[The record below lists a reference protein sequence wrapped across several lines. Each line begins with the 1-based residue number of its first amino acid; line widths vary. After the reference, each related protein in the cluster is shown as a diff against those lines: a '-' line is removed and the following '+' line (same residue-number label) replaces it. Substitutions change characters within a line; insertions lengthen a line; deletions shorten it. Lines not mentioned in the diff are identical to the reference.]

1 MMAETRVSGPDQE
14 LYTDP
19 DEAQWFVK
27 QTGIN
32 ALAVSAGTALRVYN
46 VRQTI
51 IGLERLSAIR
61 RHTDIPL

>member
-1 MMAETRVSGPDQE
+1 MAETRVSGPDQE
-14 LYTDP
+14 LYTGP

-51 IGLERLSAIR
+51 IDLERLSAIR